1 MQSRHFGLAGK
12 KTTTPSSSACRML
25 QLRLWGMTLRFI
37 GVVAEL
43 HLKLLLVVL
52 FFSCWYGGQRCC
64 WWEWGCRDVS
74 GGGRDA
80 SLFIVFPSTALCT
93 QLLSAASLLIAAGGS
108 EKRQSFLSR
117 CPKTIQILQHHFILL
132 YVMCNYIRPD
142 AGTLRFNIHCS
153 DRICF
158 GMITLVF
165 RWKHTLVFYFFLQL
179 HKATTYFDS
188 SVGWKVT
195 WDLLNSSSQ
204 KQIKPGPVT
213 LVITQQDVGTTTQSV

>member
-1 MQSRHFGLAGK
+1 
-12 KTTTPSSSACRML
+12 ML

-74 GGGRDA
+74 GEGRDA
-80 SLFIVFPSTALCT
+80 SPFIVFPSTALCT

-132 YVMCNYIRPD
+132 YVMCNYMCSD

-158 GMITLVF
+158 GMIKLVF
-165 RWKHTLVFYFFLQL
+165 RWGIHLSFIFSYNCTKPRPILTPLWAERWREICLTHH
-179 HKATTYFDS
+179 HKS
-188 SVGWKVT
+188 KS
-195 WDLLNSSSQ
+195 N
-204 KQIKPGPVT
+204 
-213 LVITQQDVGTTTQSV
+213 QDPSLW

>member
-12 KTTTPSSSACRML
+12 KQPHRRPPPAGCYSCVSGEWR
-25 QLRLWGMTLRFI
+25 WG
-37 GVVAEL
+37 
-43 HLKLLLVVL
+43 LLVL
-52 FFSCWYGGQRCC
+52 LQNYIWNCFLSFWFFPAGMEGSGAAGGS
-64 WWEWGCRDVS
+64 E
-74 GGGRDA
+74 A
-80 SLFIVFPSTALCT
+80 SEMFQVEEEMLLLFIVFPSTALCT

-132 YVMCNYIRPD
+132 YVMCNYMCSD

-153 DRICF
+153 DRVCF
-158 GMITLVF
+158 GTITLVF

>member
-1 MQSRHFGLAGK
+1 
-12 KTTTPSSSACRML
+12 ML

-80 SLFIVFPSTALCT
+80 SPFIVFPSTALCT
-93 QLLSAASLLIAAGGS
+93 QLLSAASLLIAAGGF

-132 YVMCNYIRPD
+132 YVMCNYMCSD

-158 GMITLVF
+158 GMIALVF
-165 RWKHTLVFYFFLQL
+165 RWKHTLVFIFSYNCTKPRPILTPL
-179 HKATTYFDS
+179 WAERWREICLTHHHKS
-188 SVGWKVT
+188 KS
-195 WDLLNSSSQ
+195 N
-204 KQIKPGPVT
+204 
-213 LVITQQDVGTTTQSV
+213 QDPSLW

>member
-1 MQSRHFGLAGK
+1 
-12 KTTTPSSSACRML
+12 ML

-80 SLFIVFPSTALCT
+80 SPFIVFPSTALCT

-132 YVMCNYIRPD
+132 YVMCNYIRSD

-158 GMITLVF
+158 GMIKLVF
-165 RWKHTLVFYFFLQL
+165 RWGIHLSFIFSYNCT
-179 HKATTYFDS
+179 
-188 SVGWKVT
+188 
-195 WDLLNSSSQ
+195 
-204 KQIKPGPVT
+204 KPRPILT
-213 LVITQQDVGTTTQSV
+213 PLWAERWREICLTHHHRSKSNQDPSLW

>member
-1 MQSRHFGLAGK
+1 
-12 KTTTPSSSACRML
+12 ML

-80 SLFIVFPSTALCT
+80 SPFIVFPSTALCT
-93 QLLSAASLLIAAGGS
+93 QLLSAASLLIAAGGF

-132 YVMCNYIRPD
+132 YVMCNYIRSD

-158 GMITLVF
+158 GMIKLVF
-165 RWKHTLVFYFFLQL
+165 RWGIHLSFIFSYNCTKPRPILTPLWAERWREICLTHH
-179 HKATTYFDS
+179 HKS
-188 SVGWKVT
+188 KS
-195 WDLLNSSSQ
+195 N
-204 KQIKPGPVT
+204 
-213 LVITQQDVGTTTQSV
+213 QDPSLW

>member
-1 MQSRHFGLAGK
+1 
-12 KTTTPSSSACRML
+12 ML

-80 SLFIVFPSTALCT
+80 SPFIVFPSTALCT
-93 QLLSAASLLIAAGGS
+93 QLLSAASLLIAAGGF

-158 GMITLVF
+158 GTITLVF
-165 RWKHTLVFYFFLQL
+165 RWGIHLSFIFSYNCTKPRPILTPLWAERWREICLTHH
-179 HKATTYFDS
+179 HKS
-188 SVGWKVT
+188 KS
-195 WDLLNSSSQ
+195 N
-204 KQIKPGPVT
+204 
-213 LVITQQDVGTTTQSV
+213 QDPSLW